1 MSTLPINELY
11 DHLTAVIIQRVVTIG
26 TIGVDIGAHSGQ
38 IIRHIVRTAPHGSHV
53 AVEPIPGLAAGLREQ
68 FPTVQVHEVALDA
81 EGGREISFHHVV
93 SNPAYSGLRERRY
106 DRPNETV
113 EIISVRS
120 ARLDDLVADGQRVTF
135 VKIDVEG
142 GELGVLQGGLQ
153 MLAQQRP
160 VVVFEHGLGASDYYE
175 IRPGDVCDLL
185 VGSGLSDS
193 LLQRFTAGEG
203 PIGRGEFVRQFQECD
218 NFFFVAYPLD

>member
-1 MSTLPINELY
+1 MVLAHTADRFLGTSSAL
-11 DHLTAVIIQRVVTIG
+11 HLT
-26 TIGVDIGAHSGQ
+26 D
-38 IIRHIVRTAPHGSHV
+38 RTSLWSQSPDWQLDCVSSF
-53 AVEPIPGLAAGLREQ
+53 RRCKYN
-68 FPTVQVHEVALDA
+68 EVALDA
-81 EGGREISFHHVV
+81 EGGREVSFHHVV

-153 MLAQQRP
+153 MLAEQRP
-160 VVVFEHGLGASDYYE
+160 GVVFEHGLGASDYYE
-175 IRPGDVCDLL
+175 TRPEDVYDLL
-185 VGSGLSDS
+185 VGSWSVCLA
-193 LLQRFTAGEG
+193 TAASR
-203 PIGRGEFVRQFQECD
+203 PVKD
-218 NFFFVAYPLD
+218 PLGG